1 MKLRWLI
8 FILFAVGLNGIFFTT
23 AYAEKDQT
31 NNFVPLLKKIQDD
44 IAAGEAKHEE
54 YTYYQNEYRKSETQY
69 WYKIAGWM
77 VEDSVER
84 VYKTKKPTE
93 KILDLGCGFGTLL
106 TYASIIY
113 GAEGICLDVNN
124 YLFPEFQSK
133 YKLAYIKGDIEREP
147 LPGPEKYD
155 VIILTEVLEHFNFD
169 PVPSLIKIYNTLA
182 PGGSFFLSTP
192 DSDAGWGRI
201 YKYYDELSEIP
212 PVDLKAKWI
221 DAHIWQY
228 NKDELLM
235 VLKAAGFIVKRM
247 DHSYVKTKEGQLGH
261 FNVWLTKNK

>member
-8 FILFAVGLNGIFFTT
+8 LILFAVSLNGISFTT
-23 AYAEKDQT
+23 AYAEQT
-31 NNFVPLLKKIQDD
+31 QVNTFVPLLKKIQDD
-44 IAAGEAKHEE
+44 IVAGEDKHEE
-54 YTYYQNEYRKSETQY
+54 YTYYRDQYRIYETQY

-84 VYKTKKPTE
+84 VYKTKKPVK

-113 GAEGICLDVNN
+113 GAEGICLDINN

-147 LPGPEKYD
+147 LPSSEKYN
-155 VIILTEVLEHFNFD
+155 VIIMTEVLEHFNFE
-169 PVPSLIKIYNTLA
+169 PIPSLRKIYNILA

-192 DSDAGWGRI
+192 DSDAGWGRT
-201 YKYYDELSEIP
+201 YEYYRELSDIP
-212 PVDLKAKWI
+212 PVDVKAKWI

-228 NKDELLM
+228 NNSELQM
-235 VLKAAGFIVKRM
+235 VIKAAGFIVKRI
-247 DHSYVKTKEGQLGH
+247 DHTYVKTKDGELGH
-261 FNVWLTKNK
+261 FNVWLTKK